1 MKTLKNALNRHMVNV
16 CLRMQRRAE
25 KARDTL
31 QENDGQFVVDHAI
44 VFVIILVLGAI
55 ALLLM
60 KNWLKDSLAP
70 TLQGKV
76 ADFFN

>member
-1 MKTLKNALNRHMVNV
+1 MKTLKHAMNRHMVNAY
-16 CLRMQRRAE
+16 LRMQRSAG

-31 QENDGQFVVDHAI
+31 QGNDGQFVVDHAI

-76 ADFFN
+76 SDFFN